1 MCGRYQLELSAEDIE
16 NLYTLIQEV
25 NRRYARQPVA
35 SFLREKQDV
44 FPGSTAVVAT
54 PGGLEEAG
62 WGFPLEK
69 KLVFNA
75 RTESLFEK
83 PLFRD
88 AALHHRCLVP
98 ATLFYE
104 WNDAKEKHEIRL
116 DGAPLLLAGLLRS
129 YPNAQGGREQRFT
142 VLTKASEGAM
152 AKIHPRAPLLLT
164 RDTASVFLHRE
175 ASEEMLKSLFL
186 APAPPVRIAR
196 ESGPRQLS
204 LF

>member
-16 NLYTLIQEV
+16 NLYALIQEV
-25 NRRYARQPVA
+25 NRRYTRQPVE

-44 FPGSTAVVAT
+44 FPGTTAVVAT
-54 PGGLEEAG
+54 LAGLEEAE

-75 RTESLFEK
+75 RTESLFDK
-83 PLFRD
+83 RMFRE

-104 WNDAKEKHEIRL
+104 WNDAKEKHEIRVE
-116 DGAPLLLAGLLRS
+116 DAPLLLAGILRS
-129 YPNAQGGREQRFT
+129 YPAAQGGRERRFA

-152 AKIHPRAPLLLT
+152 AAIHPRTPLLLT
-164 RDTASVFLHRE
+164 RKTAPVYLDGGTSE
-175 ASEEMLKSLFL
+175 ASLKSLFL
-186 APAPPVRIAR
+186 APAPPVLISG